1 MMRIYNIWPA
11 KLLLILQKN
20 EFVLDEMFQQDDFK
34 IGHIFGVQKRYVN
47 KYVDR
52 RTFVLNRKYRKQ
64 KMKKL
69 YMFFVIPKIWVK
81 GFTTT
86 FHQI

>member
-1 MMRIYNIWPA
+1 MMQIYNIWPA

-52 RTFVLNRKYRKQ
+52 KTFV
-64 KMKKL
+64 
-69 YMFFVIPKIWVK
+69 
-81 GFTTT
+81 
-86 FHQI
+86 

>member
-20 EFVLDEMFQQDDFK
+20 VFVLDEMFQQDDFK
-34 IGHIFGVQKRYVN
+34 IGHIFGVQNRYVN

-52 RTFVLNRKYRKQ
+52 RRFVLNQKYRKQ
-64 KMKKL
+64 KMKKT
-69 YMFFVIPKIWVK
+69 IH
-81 GFTTT
+81 GFSYTSTYLKYDK
-86 FHQI
+86 